1 MPVRSAFLA
10 LLLLGACGRQPDAD
24 GSASTL
30 AAPLGAADSARA
42 EQQGAAVAGAIAQG
56 LAQRLHAEME
66 RAGAA
71 GAVDFC
77 AREALVL
84 TDSLLDQT
92 EATAVRR
99 TSTRI
104 RNPRNA
110 PDALERV
117 ALAWFDSVHA
127 ATGELPPSYV
137 QAAGED
143 EVRYYRPLTIAPFC
157 TSCHG
162 TADAIDPDVRRILA
176 ERYPDD
182 RATGYEAGDLRGVI
196 RVSLPRGSPR

>member
-1 MPVRSAFLA
+1 MRVRSAFLA

-24 GSASTL
+24 GSAS
-30 AAPLGAADSARA
+30 APPPPLGPEESARA
-42 EQQGAAVAGAIAQG
+42 AAEGGAIAGAIAQG
-56 LAQRLHAEME
+56 LAQRLQAELE

-77 AREALVL
+77 AREALAL
-84 TDSLLDQT
+84 TDSLVGTT

-143 EVRYYRPLTIAPFC
+143 EVRFYRPLTIAPFC

-162 TADAIDPDVRRILA
+162 TPDAIQPEVRRMLD
-176 ERYPDD
+176 ERYPGD
-182 RATGYEAGDLRGVI
+182 RATDYEAGDLRGVI
-196 RVSLPRGSPR
+196 RVSLPRAPAR